1 MLRKERDTLQK
12 PDNYC
17 GVILAAGYSS
27 RMQAFK
33 PLLPV
38 GEMTAIERSI
48 AALKGAGVRNIAVVT
63 GHNRESLLPVISK
76 AGNIIEAYNEDY
88 AKGMFS
94 SIKTGL
100 AAVRENFT
108 DAKGIF
114 LMPVDCPL
122 ISSNVLEI
130 LMNAIDIEE
139 TAMQHE
145 AANADG
151 AADTAKA
158 AGEKTA
164 GFFHVPVFEG
174 KKGHPLMIPASY
186 IDEICRY
193 DGSGGLKA
201 ITDKYWDRM
210 IRVPVSEE
218 GCLLDMDTPAG
229 YEEIKEF
236 LEAGCE
242 RMPLRE
248 LAKGR
253 RIFLV
258 RHGQTRQHREK
269 MFIGRYDVP
278 LAEDAQADI
287 KAIAEKIAQ
296 ELEEKFRLDFSPEQW
311 FLNTGALTTKASQEQ
326 NPVNKR
332 KTATAEALHDGIA
345 IYSSPLKR
353 ALQTAEI
360 IRDEL
365 KKSETL
371 SEPFNEEPN
380 EVAGGITAGIKVHV
394 EENLQEI
401 SLGRWDGR
409 TIREIKEEFPEEYE
423 RRGRDIFA
431 FKTGNKSENFYD
443 VQYRAVK
450 ALRKILQEDEAKNI
464 IIVSH
469 SAVIRS
475 LENNLKGY
483 RVDDDWQQLAK
494 GDYRVIK
501 IGE

>member
-1 MLRKERDTLQK
+1 MQK
-12 PDNYC
+12 QENYC

-63 GHNRESLLPVISK
+63 GHNRERLQPVISK
-76 AGNIIEAYNEDY
+76 AGNIIEAYNEEY

-100 AAVRENFT
+100 AAVRENFA
-108 DAKGIF
+108 DAKGVF

-122 ISSNVLEI
+122 ISSNVLKT
-130 LMNAIDIEE
+130 LMNSI
-139 TAMQHE
+139 
-145 AANADG
+145 
-151 AADTAKA
+151 DTAN
-158 AGEKTA
+158 
-164 GFFHVPVFEG
+164 FFHVPIFEG

-186 IDEICRY
+186 IDEICGY
-193 DGSGGLKA
+193 DGNGGLKA
-201 ITDKYWDRM
+201 ITDKYWNRM

-218 GCLLDMDTPAG
+218 GCLLDMDTPEG

-236 LEAGCE
+236 LEAECE
-242 RMPLRE
+242 RTPLQE

-287 KAIAEKIAQ
+287 KDTAEKIAQ
-296 ELEEKFRLDFSPEQW
+296 E
-311 FLNTGALTTKASQEQ
+311 Q
-326 NPVNKR
+326 NDVDKR
-332 KTATAEALHDGIA
+332 KMAAVATLHDRIA

-353 ALQTAEI
+353 AFQTAQI

-365 KKSETL
+365 KKFELL
-371 SEPFNEEPN
+371 SESLNEEPN
-380 EVAGGITAGIKVHV
+380 EVAGGITADIKVYV

-401 SLGRWDGR
+401 SLGSWDGR
-409 TIREIKEEFPEEYE
+409 TIREIKEEFSEEYE

-443 VQYRAVK
+443 VQYRAVR
-450 ALRKILQEDEAKNI
+450 ALRKILQEDDAKNI

-475 LENNLKGY
+475 LENNLRGY
-483 RVDDDWQQLAK
+483 RVDDEWQQLAK
-494 GDYRVIK
+494 GDYRVIE

>member
-1 MLRKERDTLQK
+1 MLLRKERDALQMQ
-12 PDNYC
+12 DNYC

-27 RMQAFK
+27 RMKAFK

-38 GEMTAIERSI
+38 GNMTAIERSI
-48 AALKGAGVRNIAVVT
+48 AALKGTGVRNIVIVT
-63 GHNRESLLPVISK
+63 GHNREKLQSAISK

-100 AAVRENFT
+100 AAVRENFAA
-108 DAKGIF
+108 AKGVF

-122 ISSNVLEI
+122 ISSNVLET
-130 LMNAIDIEE
+130 LMNSI
-139 TAMQHE
+139 
-145 AANADG
+145 
-151 AADTAKA
+151 DTAD
-158 AGEKTA
+158 
-164 GFFHVPVFEG
+164 FFHVPVFEG
-174 KKGHPLMIPASY
+174 KKGHPLMIPTSY
-186 IDEICRY
+186 IDEICGY

-242 RMPLRE
+242 RKSLQE

-258 RHGQTRQHREK
+258 RHGQTRQHKEK

-278 LAEDAQADI
+278 LAENAQEDI
-287 KAIAEKIAQ
+287 KATAEKIA
-296 ELEEKFRLDFSPEQW
+296 
-311 FLNTGALTTKASQEQ
+311 
-326 NPVNKR
+326 V
-332 KTATAEALHDGIA
+332 AEALYDGIA

-365 KKSETL
+365 KKFELFSESL
-371 SEPFNEEPN
+371 NEESDGA
-380 EVAGGITAGIKVHV
+380 AGGIKVHV

-401 SLGRWDGR
+401 SLGSWDGR

-450 ALRKILQEDEAKNI
+450 TLREILENDTAKNI

-475 LENNLKGY
+475 LENNLRGY

-501 IGE
+501 IGERKVMELAPRNTNK

>member
-1 MLRKERDTLQK
+1 MLLRKERDTLHMK
-12 PDNYC
+12 GNYC

-38 GEMTAIERSI
+38 GDMTAIERSI

-63 GHNRESLLPVISK
+63 GHNRENLQPVISK

-100 AAVRENFT
+100 AAVRENFA

-122 ISSNVLEI
+122 ISSNVLKT
-130 LMNAIDIEE
+130 LMNSI
-139 TAMQHE
+139 
-145 AANADG
+145 
-151 AADTAKA
+151 DTAD
-158 AGEKTA
+158 
-164 GFFHVPVFEG
+164 FFYVPVFEG
-174 KKGHPLMIPASY
+174 KKGHPLMIPTSY
-186 IDEICRY
+186 IDEICGY
-193 DGSGGLKA
+193 DGNGGLKA

-218 GCLLDMDTPAG
+218 GCLLDMDTPEG

-236 LEAGCE
+236 LETGCE
-242 RMPLRE
+242 RTPLQE

-287 KAIAEKIAQ
+287 KDTAEKIV
-296 ELEEKFRLDFSPEQW
+296 
-311 FLNTGALTTKASQEQ
+311 QEQ
-326 NPVNKR
+326 NTVDKR
-332 KTATAEALHDGIA
+332 KTVAVATLYDRIA

-365 KKSETL
+365 KKFEL
-371 SEPFNEEPN
+371 FNEDPA
-380 EVAGGITAGIKVHV
+380 EVAGGIKVHV

-443 VQYRAVK
+443 VQYRAVR
-450 ALRKILQEDEAKNI
+450 AFRKILQEDDAKNI

-475 LENNLKGY
+475 LENNLRGY

-494 GDYRVIK
+494 GDYRVIE

>member
-1 MLRKERDTLQK
+1 MMGMQK
-12 PDNYC
+12 YDNYC

-33 PLLPV
+33 PLLPI
-38 GEMTAIERSI
+38 GDMTAIERSI
-48 AALKGAGVRNIAVVT
+48 AALKGTGVRNIAVVT

-100 AAVRENFT
+100 AAVRENFA
-108 DAKGIF
+108 DAKGVF

-122 ISSNVLEI
+122 ISSNVLGTLI
-130 LMNAIDIEE
+130 NSID
-139 TAMQHE
+139 
-145 AANADG
+145 
-151 AADTAKA
+151 
-158 AGEKTA
+158 TA

-174 KKGHPLMIPASY
+174 KKGHPLMIPTSY
-186 IDEICRY
+186 IDEICGY

-242 RMPLRE
+242 RVSLQE

-258 RHGQTRQHREK
+258 RHGQTRQHKEK

-287 KAIAEKIAQ
+287 KATAEKIAQ
-296 ELEEKFRLDFSPEQW
+296 EQ
-311 FLNTGALTTKASQEQ
+311 NT
-326 NPVNKR
+326 VDKR
-332 KTATAEALHDGIA
+332 KTTAAEGLHDGIA

-365 KKSETL
+365 KKSELL
-371 SEPFNEEPN
+371 SESLNEEPN
-380 EVAGGITAGIKVHV
+380 EVAGGITADIKVHV

-401 SLGRWDGR
+401 SLGSWDGR
-409 TIREIKEEFPEEYE
+409 PVREIRQQFPEEYE

-450 ALRKILQEDEAKNI
+450 ALRKILQEDAAKNI

-475 LENNLKGY
+475 LENNLRGY

>member
-1 MLRKERDTLQK
+1 MMGMQK
-12 PDNYC
+12 YDNYC

-38 GEMTAIERSI
+38 GDMTAIERSI

-63 GHNRESLLPVISK
+63 GHNRESLLPVISE

-100 AAVRENFT
+100 AAVRENFA
-108 DAKGIF
+108 DAKGVF

-122 ISSNVLEI
+122 ISSNVLGTLI
-130 LMNAIDIEE
+130 NSID
-139 TAMQHE
+139 
-145 AANADG
+145 
-151 AADTAKA
+151 
-158 AGEKTA
+158 TA

-174 KKGHPLMIPASY
+174 KKGHPLIIPTSY
-186 IDEICRY
+186 IDEICGY

-242 RMPLRE
+242 RVSLQE
-248 LAKGR
+248 LANGR

-258 RHGQTRQHREK
+258 RHGQTRQHEEK

-278 LAEDAQADI
+278 LAETAQADI
-287 KAIAEKIAQ
+287 KATAEKIAQ
-296 ELEEKFRLDFSPEQW
+296 EQ
-311 FLNTGALTTKASQEQ
+311 NT
-326 NPVNKR
+326 VDKR
-332 KTATAEALHDGIA
+332 KTVAAEAVHDGIA

-353 ALQTAEI
+353 AMQTAEI

-365 KKSETL
+365 KKSELL
-371 SEPFNEEPN
+371 SESLNEEHN
-380 EVAGGITAGIKVHV
+380 EETDGITADIKVHV

-401 SLGRWDGR
+401 SLGSWDGR
-409 TIREIKEEFPEEYE
+409 PVREIRQQFPEEYE

-450 ALRKILQEDEAKNI
+450 ALRKILQEDAAKNI

-475 LENNLKGY
+475 LENNLRGY
-483 RVDDDWQQLAK
+483 RVNDDWQQLAK

>member
-1 MLRKERDTLQK
+1 MMGMQK
-12 PDNYC
+12 YDNYC

-38 GEMTAIERSI
+38 GDMTAIERSI
-48 AALKGAGVRNIAVVT
+48 AALKGTGVRNIAVVT

-100 AAVRENFT
+100 AAVRENFA
-108 DAKGIF
+108 DAKGVF

-122 ISSNVLEI
+122 ISSNVLGTLI
-130 LMNAIDIEE
+130 NSID
-139 TAMQHE
+139 
-145 AANADG
+145 
-151 AADTAKA
+151 
-158 AGEKTA
+158 TA

-174 KKGHPLMIPASY
+174 KKGHPLMIPTSY
-186 IDEICRY
+186 IDEICGY

-242 RMPLRE
+242 RVPLQE

-258 RHGQTRQHREK
+258 RHGQTRQHKEK

-287 KAIAEKIAQ
+287 KATAEKIAQ
-296 ELEEKFRLDFSPEQW
+296 EQ
-311 FLNTGALTTKASQEQ
+311 NT
-326 NPVNKR
+326 VDKR
-332 KTATAEALHDGIA
+332 KTTAAEGLHDGIA

-365 KKSETL
+365 KKSELL
-371 SEPFNEEPN
+371 SESLNEEHNEEPN
-380 EVAGGITAGIKVHV
+380 EVAGGITADIKVHV

-401 SLGRWDGR
+401 SLGSWDGR
-409 TIREIKEEFPEEYE
+409 PVREIRQQFPEEYE

-450 ALRKILQEDEAKNI
+450 ALRKILQEDAAKNI

-475 LENNLKGY
+475 LENNLRGY

>member
-1 MLRKERDTLQK
+1 MMGMQK
-12 PDNYC
+12 YDNYC

-38 GEMTAIERSI
+38 GDMTAIERSI
-48 AALKGAGVRNIAVVT
+48 AALKGTGVRNIAVVT

-76 AGNIIEAYNEDY
+76 ADNIIEAYNEDY

-100 AAVRENFT
+100 AAVRENFA
-108 DAKGIF
+108 DAKGVF

-122 ISSNVLEI
+122 ISSNVLGTLI
-130 LMNAIDIEE
+130 NSID
-139 TAMQHE
+139 
-145 AANADG
+145 
-151 AADTAKA
+151 
-158 AGEKTA
+158 TA

-174 KKGHPLMIPASY
+174 KKGHPLMIPTSY
-186 IDEICRY
+186 IDEICGY

-242 RMPLRE
+242 RVSLQE

-258 RHGQTRQHREK
+258 RHGQTRQHKEK

-278 LAEDAQADI
+278 LAETAQADI
-287 KAIAEKIAQ
+287 KATAEKIAQ
-296 ELEEKFRLDFSPEQW
+296 DLEEKFRLDFSSEQW
-311 FLNTGALTTKASQEQ
+311 CLNTGVLTTKIAQEQ
-326 NPVNKR
+326 NTVDER
-332 KTATAEALHDGIA
+332 KTAVAEGLHDGIA

-353 ALQTAEI
+353 AMQTAEI
-360 IRDEL
+360 ISAEL
-365 KKSETL
+365 KKSELL
-371 SEPFNEEPN
+371 SESLNEEPD
-380 EVAGGITAGIKVHV
+380 EVAVGITGDIKVHV

-401 SLGRWDGR
+401 SLGSWDGR
-409 TIREIKEEFPEEYE
+409 SVREIRQQFPEEYE

-450 ALRKILQEDEAKNI
+450 ALRKILQEDAAKNI

-475 LENNLKGY
+475 LENNLRGY
-483 RVDDDWQQLAK
+483 RVNDDWQQLAK